1 MLGHGPIA
9 GQAIADISGGNRN
22 SAHGHGESVAHAA
35 GIIIAAA
42 AFVGASIA
50 TASPKLIGRQAN
62 FHGESFATADRAE
75 ASVVG
80 QSFVHA
86 HGDVVGVA
94 HATGVSLFHEISGD
108 DIGIAHFKGES
119 IGSAISIYPA
129 YKKWEAPSAPGSL
142 KKTEDLLFDYFG
154 DPIDEIDVA
163 FEQAGRAVVV
173 AQRTTLGNQFIWI
186 YWFDPFVN
194 AFVFKNFGPGRNPR
208 VILDDP
214 FDTTNSDVL
223 IFYVTL
229 DEQRI
234 VYRQQRDRYD
244 IVYETPAVKV
254 PHSYIDVYLQDVVKG
269 RDGRLVVIYAL
280 HTINAGTWKYARLES
295 SLYPYILD
303 FNSWK
308 PIPSVFLATSD
319 LHSVVIER
327 TIEIDAWQAIDPSF
341 VSGTVTQPVIESGPP
356 GTLNPIG
363 NPVPFYDD
371 VETWKAVDSNFI
383 SGTMPVVVIVSGLFD
398 VDEWQAVDSNFQS
411 GTLVL
416 VVIVE
421 VLFDIDSWQ
430 VSAAFQAAGSSLA

>member
-9 GQAIADISGGNRN
+9 GQAIASLSGGSRN
-22 SAHGHGESVAHAA
+22 SAHGHGESIAHAA

-42 AFVGASIA
+42 TFVGASVA
-50 TASPKLIGRQAN
+50 TASPRLIGSQAHL
-62 FHGESFATADRAE
+62 HGESFATADRAE

-94 HATGVSLFHEISGD
+94 HATGVSLFHETSGD

-129 YKKWEAPSAPGSL
+129 YKKWEAPSAPGNP

-173 AQRTTLGNQFIWI
+173 AQRTSLNNQFIWI
-186 YWFDPFVN
+186 YWFDPFLN
-194 AFVFKNFGPGRNPR
+194 IFTFKNFGPGRNPR
-208 VILDDP
+208 VILDNP

-223 IFYVTL
+223 VFYITL
-229 DEQRI
+229 DEQRL

-244 IVYETPAVKV
+244 IVYETPLVKI
-254 PHSYIDVYLQDVVKG
+254 PHNYIDLYLQDVVKG
-269 RDGRLVVIYAL
+269 RDGRLVAIGAL
-280 HTINAGTWKYARLES
+280 HTINAGTWAYTRLES
-295 SLYPYILD
+295 ALYPFILD
-303 FNSWK
+303 PNFWTSIAPK
-308 PIPSVFLATSD
+308 FLSTSA
-319 LHSVVIER
+319 LVSVVIKN
-327 TIEIDAWQAIDPSF
+327 TLDIDPWKAISSRF
-341 VSGTVTQPVIESGPP
+341 MSGSVVQPIIGVGPP
-356 GTLNPIG
+356 GSLDPVG
-363 NPVPFYDD
+363 NPLPFYND
-371 VETWKAVDSNFI
+371 VETWKAVDANFI
-383 SGTMPVVVIVSGLFD
+383 SGSLPVVVITTPLFD
-398 VDEWQAVDSNFQS
+398 VDTWKAVAANFQS

-421 VLFDIDSWQ
+421 VLFDIDAFKA
-430 VSAAFQAAGSSLA
+430 SATFQAAGSSLA